1 MFAHRRWAY
10 VCAETIPSPSPSPS
24 PFPHATS
31 ASVTT
36 EAPTMR
42 AAFLTTKL
50 LSARLG
56 REGYRLPPSPGLAEH
71 LPAVLSF
78 GDRLTLL
85 ELTFPS
91 REAEL
96 QLGQTMC
103 EVHAQWHERQSPFG
117 GLADEAL
124 DLVAVQQQLARA
136 DGVVRAFVHRLL
148 VRRDVHPL
156 DPHLAV
162 ANAPV
167 RLGERA
173 PARAERFDL

>member
-10 VCAETIPSPSPSPS
+10 VCAETIPSPSPSP
-24 PFPHATS
+24 FPHATS

-36 EAPTMR
+36 EAPTVR

-50 LSARLG
+50 LSARA
-56 REGYRLPPSPGLAEH
+56 RARRIPATSSSGLAEL

-91 REAEL
+91 RETEL

-103 EVHAQWHERQSPFG
+103 EVHAQRHERQSPFG

-136 DGVVRAFVHRLL
+136 DGVVRPFVHRLL
-148 VRRDVHPL
+148 VRRAVHPL
-156 DPHLAV
+156 DPPPPLAET
-162 ANAPV
+162 PV

-173 PARAERFDL
+173 PARAERFHL